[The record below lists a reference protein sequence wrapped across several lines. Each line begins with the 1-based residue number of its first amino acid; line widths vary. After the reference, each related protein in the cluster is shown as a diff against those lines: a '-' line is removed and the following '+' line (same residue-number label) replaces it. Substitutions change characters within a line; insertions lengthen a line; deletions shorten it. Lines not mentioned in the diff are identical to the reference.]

1 MTELRVGYA
10 GFLETRGTCHSRLLA
25 LQSFEARVFPLDVN
39 RSGRSFLTRALSHLP
54 SLSWEARELNATL
67 LRHVKEHELNVVW
80 IDKGSWVFRA
90 TLRRLHEKGVV
101 TVHHLTDALWPDSAR
116 LRFTRRQLVK
126 TALDYDYYITSNEQD
141 VVRLRATS
149 RGEVVATQLGYDD
162 RRFTSTPIAAGN
174 NGAAHD
180 IVFIGHREPHTE
192 QGICALIQ
200 AGLPV
205 SVFGRNWIERAK
217 KNPVLAGRAHDALG
231 DEAYVATLQRAKIG
245 LCFVSHWNYNQTAG
259 RSYEIPAC
267 GTFLLAMRTAG
278 HLEHYREGEE
288 AQFFDSEAE
297 LVAKARCY
305 LADEPARKRVAASG
319 HRRCVDSGYS
329 WREIMQRDWAVL
341 RPRITARLG
350 SR

>member
-1 MTELRVGYA
+1 MGP
-10 GFLETRGTCHSRLLA
+10 LETGGTCYSRLLA

-67 LRHVKEHELNVVW
+67 LRHVDAHVLNVVW
-80 IDKGSWVFRA
+80 IDKGSWVFRS

-101 TVHHLTDALWPDSAR
+101 TVHHLTDALWPDNAR

-141 VVRLRATS
+141 VVRLRARS

-162 RRFTSTPIAAGN
+162 RRFTSTAIAARH
-174 NGAAHD
+174 NGLAQD

-205 SVFGRNWIERAK
+205 SVFGGNWVERAK
-217 KNPVLAGRAHDALG
+217 VNPVLAGRAHEALG

-245 LCFVSHWNYNQTAG
+245 LCFVSRWNYNQTAG

-267 GTFLLAMRTAG
+267 GTFLLGMRTAG
-278 HLEHYREGEE
+278 HLANYREGEE
-288 AQFFDSEAE
+288 AEFFDSEAE
-297 LVAKARCY
+297 LVAKARRY
-305 LADEPARKRVAASG
+305 LADEPSRTRIAAAG

-329 WREIMQRDWAVL
+329 WHEIMRRDWAAL
-341 RPRITARLG
+341 RPRISASLS